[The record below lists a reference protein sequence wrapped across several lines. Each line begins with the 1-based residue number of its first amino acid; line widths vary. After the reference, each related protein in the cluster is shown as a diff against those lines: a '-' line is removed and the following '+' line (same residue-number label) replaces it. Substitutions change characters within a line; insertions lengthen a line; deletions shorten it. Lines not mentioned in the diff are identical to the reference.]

1 VHRNAK
7 ARLQALK
14 HPDTPIPGEIV
25 DERRTIEPG
34 GTRLDLP
41 FVGSNHSDNTLVL
54 HLPKEKII
62 FTVDWIPIQ
71 AVLFRDL
78 PDGFI
83 PDGFDGLDRV
93 LAMDRERMI
102 PGHPGPGGRFGTK
115 DDVRALK
122 EYMTD
127 VSNAARQLA
136 AEGKCLDDEAMN
148 AVRLPKYEG
157 WGPTTSL
164 SPATSSASASTG
176 GAVTDGGG
184 ETNRPPLARRA
195 ECGGRR
201 PSRT

>member
-102 PGHPGPGGRFGTK
+102 LPGTRGPGALRHQGR
-115 DDVRALK
+115 RARAQGVHDRRV
-122 EYMTD
+122 ERRP
-127 VSNAARQLA
+127 AARGRGRVPRRRGDERRQVAEVRGLGAYDLFLA
-136 AEGKCLDDEAMN
+136 RNVERFCEY
-148 AVRLPKYEG
+148 R
-157 WGPTTSL
+157 
-164 SPATSSASASTG
+164 
-176 GAVTDGGG
+176 GAATDGDG
-184 ETNRPPLARRA
+184 ETNRPPLAGRA
-195 ECGGRR
+195 ECAGRR
-201 PSRT
+201 PSRA